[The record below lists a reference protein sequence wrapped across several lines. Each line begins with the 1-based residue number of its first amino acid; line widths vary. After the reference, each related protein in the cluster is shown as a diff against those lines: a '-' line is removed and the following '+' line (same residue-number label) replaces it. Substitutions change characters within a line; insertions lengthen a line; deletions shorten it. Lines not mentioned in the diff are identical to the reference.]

1 MTTGITKLMSH
12 ESTIVT
18 IRFSDDNKWIAT
30 AGKDRALC
38 IHQIQARNEDSSKLT
53 PHNFSYTTVFI
64 MKNAHK
70 RIIWDSCWT
79 SDSNVL
85 ITGSRDGVCKI
96 WKLTHN
102 LADNA
107 SSSSSSNT
115 TYLSCMFK
123 FSPFDG
129 VSVQALD
136 IHPQK
141 NYNQISDTN
150 NWLLAIGAE
159 SGSVVVFKLSVQS
172 NIDENTSIP
181 KSSDTELAECSN
193 YINVVEICK
202 SSQHFSHGS
211 SVQRIRWKFDLL
223 LNSNNYSFASCGDD
237 FTLRI
242 FSVDKAALI

>member
-1 MTTGITKLMSH
+1 MSH

-38 IHQIQARNEDSSKLT
+38 IHQIQARNEDSSKLI

-79 SDSNVL
+79 SDSNIL
-85 ITGSRDGVCKI
+85 ITGSRDGTCKI
-96 WKLTHN
+96 WKLTHD
-102 LADNA
+102 LADKA
-107 SSSSSSNT
+107 SPSSSNT
-115 TYLSCMFK
+115 AYLSCMFK

-141 NYNQISDTN
+141 FYDQISDTN

-159 SGSVVVFKLSVQS
+159 SGSVVVFKLSIKS
-172 NIDENTSIP
+172 NFDETTPIP
-181 KSSDTELAECSN
+181 KSSDTELADCSN
-193 YINVVEICK
+193 NINVVEICK

-211 SVQRIRWKFDLL
+211 SVQRIRWKFNLVQ
-223 LNSNNYSFASCGDD
+223 NTSNNYSFVSCGDD

-242 FSVDKAALI
+242 FSVGKAALINEW